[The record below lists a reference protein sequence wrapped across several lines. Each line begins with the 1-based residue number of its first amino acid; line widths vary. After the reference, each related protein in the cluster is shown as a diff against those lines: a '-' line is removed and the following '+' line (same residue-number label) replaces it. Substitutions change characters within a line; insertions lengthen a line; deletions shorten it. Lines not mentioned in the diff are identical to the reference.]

1 MVTMQSAP
9 HPLPWSL
16 PRRAVAAIAAALA
29 SIVWTHGLAALTRH
43 VGPDDP
49 PLVALALSAAAAAV
63 AFFGVLAL
71 PRRHAPWMAA
81 ASGAV
86 AALAFEAF
94 APGSWAAACALA
106 PVGYVVTVAARWLGE
121 RFPAAQDGAF
131 SARPVVAVVW
141 MLLALGSVVQTG
153 RLAASITDREI
164 GFYLTTDHP
173 FWYKHE
179 CIGAYLHG
187 AELAARG
194 ETNIYHAHHYPG
206 LDRDAKP
213 SSALEGVA
221 LDDPYQYPP
230 HFLLLP
236 HLALAVTD
244 DVPTLRVVW
253 YALQTTL
260 FATVAVALALWCGGA
275 AGRIALLAIP
285 IAMAS
290 FPALHNFQFGQFHL
304 PALALSIAAMLAFA
318 KRRHA
323 LGGGLLA
330 TAILAKLF
338 PAVLLPYLAAQRRW
352 KELAW
357 TGGAIALVTI
367 ATLGAFGSQPFVA
380 FFDYHLPRLSDGS
393 AFAFDEAWPELA
405 DLVVN
410 DNQGVFGL
418 ARKLGAGK
426 DIAAAATRLFAL
438 LALAAAAFAGWRG
451 ARSPRLWAGASWLA
465 LLGLASLASPGAWG
479 DYVPVSAVWL
489 LALLAGPLTAKPRR
503 VIALSVVLLFEYFLL
518 GTMPIGSWAPHQ
530 PMLVLSAIGAVLMLV
545 LFGGTLAIGS
555 AAEPVTA
562 DAPRRRAPW
571 EETMPLRDLA

>member
-9 HPLPWSL
+9 HPLPWPL

-29 SIVWTHGLAALTRH
+29 AIVWTHGLAAVTRH
-43 VGPDDP
+43 LGPEDP
-49 PLVALALSAAAAAV
+49 PLVALGLSLAAV
-63 AFFGVLAL
+63 VVALAGVLAL
-71 PRRHAPWMAA
+71 PRRLAPWVAA
-81 ASGAV
+81 AAGAV
-86 AALAFEAF
+86 AALALEIV

-106 PVGYVVTVAARWLGE
+106 PIGYAVTRAARWAGE
-121 RFPAAQDGAF
+121 RIPAAPDGAF
-131 SARPVVAVVW
+131 FAHRAVAIVW
-141 MLLALGSVVQTG
+141 ILLALGSVVQTG
-153 RLAASITDREI
+153 RLAASMTDRDL

-194 ETNIYHAHHYPG
+194 EANLYHAHHYPG

-213 SSALEGVA
+213 NSALEGVA
-221 LDDPYQYPP
+221 LEDPYQYPP

-253 YALQTTL
+253 YAVQTTL
-260 FATVAVALALWCGGA
+260 FAAVAVALALWCGGA
-275 AGRIALLAIP
+275 AGRAALLAIP
-285 IAMAS
+285 IALAS

-318 KRRHA
+318 RRRPA

-330 TAILAKLF
+330 IAILAKLF
-338 PAVLLPYLAAQRRW
+338 PAVLLPFLAAQRRW
-352 KELAW
+352 KDLAW
-357 TGGAIALVTI
+357 TGAVIALLTI
-367 ATLGAFGSQPFVA
+367 ATLGAFGAQPFVA
-380 FFDYHLPRLSDGS
+380 FFDYHLPRLGDGS

-405 DLVVN
+405 DLVVT

-418 ARKLGAGK
+418 ARKLGASK
-426 DIAAAATRLFAL
+426 DIAAAGTRLFAL
-438 LALAAAAFAGWRG
+438 LVFAAAGIAGCRG
-451 ARSPRLWAGASWLA
+451 SRANRLWRGASWLA

-489 LALLAGPLTAKPRR
+489 LALLVGPLTATPARIIGFT
-503 VIALSVVLLFEYFLL
+503 VILLFEYFLL

-530 PMLVLSAIGAVLMLV
+530 PMLVLSAIGAALMIV
-545 LFGGTLAIGS
+545 LFGGTLTIG
-555 AAEPVTA
+555 AAA
-562 DAPRRRAPW
+562 DRVRADEPRRGTHF
-571 EETMPLRDLA
+571 EKTMPLRDLA

>member
-1 MVTMQSAP
+1 MLTSYSRSP
-9 HPLPWSL
+9 SLTWTL
-16 PRRAVAAIAAALA
+16 PRRLVAAIAAALA
-29 SIVWTHGLAALTRH
+29 AIVWTHGLAALTRH
-43 VGPDDP
+43 LGPDDP
-49 PLVALALSAAAAAV
+49 PLVALGLSLAAVAVAVAGVITLPGRHAPWAAAAA
-63 AFFGVLAL
+63 GT
-71 PRRHAPWMAA
+71 
-81 ASGAV
+81 V
-86 AALAFEAF
+86 AALALEALT
-94 APGSWAAACALA
+94 PGSWAAACALV
-106 PVGYVVTVAARWLGE
+106 PVGIAVTVAARWVGE
-121 RFPAAQDGAF
+121 RFPAAEDGTLFTHRA
-131 SARPVVAVVW
+131 VAIVW
-141 MLLALGSVVQTG
+141 VFLALGSVVQTG
-153 RLAASITDREI
+153 RLAASITDRDL

-194 ETNIYHAHHYPG
+194 ESNIYHAHHYPG

-213 SSALEGVA
+213 NSALEGVA
-221 LDDPYQYPP
+221 LEDPYQYPP

-260 FATVAVALALWCGGA
+260 FAAVAVALALWCGGA
-275 AGRIALLAIP
+275 AGRAALFAIP
-285 IAMAS
+285 IALAS

-304 PALALSIAAMLAFA
+304 PALALSIAAMIAFA
-318 KRRHA
+318 RRRSA

-330 TAILAKLF
+330 IAVLAKIF
-338 PAVLLPYLAAQRRW
+338 PAVLLPFLAAQRRW

-357 TGGAIALVTI
+357 TVGAIALVTI

-380 FFDYHLPRLSDGS
+380 FFEYHLPRLGDGS

-405 DLVVN
+405 DLVVT
-410 DNQGVFGL
+410 DNQGVFGF

-426 DIAAAATRLFAL
+426 DIAAAASRLFAL
-438 LALAAAAFAGWRG
+438 VVFAVAGIAGWRG
-451 ARSPRLWAGASWLA
+451 ARATRLWAGASWLA

-489 LALLAGPLTAKPRR
+489 LALLVGPLTATLARIIGFA
-503 VIALSVVLLFEYFLL
+503 VILLFEYFLL

-530 PMLVLSAIGAVLMLV
+530 PMLVLSAIGAALMLV
-545 LFGGTLAIGS
+545 LFGGTLTIG
-555 AAEPVTA
+555 AAA
-562 DAPRRRAPW
+562 DRVRADEPRRGTHF
-571 EETMPLRDLA
+571 EKTMPLRDLV